1 MKLRPKTKY
10 TKLKNTDPRA
20 TLTIPL
26 LESLNIKLSRTY
38 VNRILNA
45 ANLFADQVEGYEKPH
60 SLEKMVG
67 EFSHGRKRNVL
78 LNEFESSAIL
88 NVIFGALIR
97 KKLLSDDDDLLPG
110 ILDDLTAGESSTD
123 LSGFMD
129 VDRET
134 VDHMIKDFEIAY
146 PENNFAREILP
157 KSKLKNFP
165 DVDYYH
171 SRTIPKEYVAVYMRL
186 IESILATI
194 AGKSMQE
201 KLIHTDMKAAIT
213 LHWKD
218 EL

>member
-1 MKLRPKTKY
+1 MKLKSKTKY
-10 TKLKNTDPRA
+10 TTLKTSDPRA

-26 LESLNIKLSRTY
+26 LQALNIKFSRTY
-38 VNRILNA
+38 ANRILNA

-78 LNEFESSAIL
+78 LNEFEASAIL

-97 KKLLSDDDDLLPG
+97 KKMLSDDDDLLPG

-129 VDRET
+129 IDRET

-146 PENNFAREILP
+146 PENNFARGRLP
-157 KSKLKNFP
+157 KSKLKHSP

-171 SRTIPKEYVAVYMRL
+171 SRTIPKEYVAAYMKV

-201 KLIHTDMKAAIT
+201 KLTYTDMKAAIS